1 MWQKSKQKGVEVKS
15 TLAECIALI
24 GNLSL
29 ILPIKNVL
37 KASQLQC
44 SHIPVQCITRQR
56 APKGMIPALRIPK
69 STTLGCSFS
78 LWVQVPSASAI
89 KLEKLQLPTA
99 YSRCRA

>member
-24 GNLSL
+24 GNLSI

-44 SHIPVQCITRQR
+44 SHIPVQCIARQH
-56 APKGMIPALRIPK
+56 APKGMIPALRIPNPQLQDAPSLSGFK
-69 STTLGCSFS
+69 SLVP
-78 LWVQVPSASAI
+78 VQ
-89 KLEKLQLPTA
+89 
-99 YSRCRA
+99 

>member
-69 STTLGCSFS
+69 STTPGCSS

-89 KLEKLQLPTA
+89 KLEKLQLPTP
-99 YSRCRA
+99 YSGGRA